1 MHNSK
6 GIKGDIRLDFDEAN
20 QLLIALRKADLEGS
34 LAFKVVHRKVREI
47 VDYHLYKAAKGE
59 MKLANK
65 YFCNKKMKNGV
76 KRAEVGPWFPLP
88 PVLVYDLR
96 RHLAAGDIVRIANE
110 NNWNYKTVRHCLD
123 LPSVTVTPRGVTKV
137 RDAPLRYPLAVINQ
151 LLKAAENNRRPIK
164 YQRRKKVRLRVYIE
178 KNLKPFYHEFD
189 IIETYI
195 PGTPRQLA
203 KAHKESVQA
212 KYKAGLLRG
221 EVPVQ
226 D

>member
-1 MHNSK
+1 
-6 GIKGDIRLDFDEAN
+6 
-20 QLLIALRKADLEGS
+20 
-34 LAFKVVHRKVREI
+34 
-47 VDYHLYKAAKGE
+47 
-59 MKLANK
+59 LANK

-96 RHLAAGDIVRIANE
+96 RHLATGDIVRIANE

-123 LPSVTVTPRGVTKV
+123 LPSVTVTARGVTKV

-189 IIETYI
+189 IIEPYI